1 MRSSPT
7 FRAQG
12 WLKRL
17 DRHPV
22 RMPHRRNA
30 TAALKLLALS
40 VLMPLVFVGLGL
52 ARLAVIVVPFP
63 RLSRRFGQS
72 MGAVALVPLAT
83 PSQARKASFIGRTIR
98 RVAPRTPWESN
109 CLPQAILARTVLGT
123 LGIPYALHL
132 GLRPRPIKAGDPV
145 AHAWVACGRVFVT
158 GGNGFANYPVVAVFV
173 APACVPAAGDAA
185 ISPSPEISDSR
196 WRS

>member
-1 MRSSPT
+1 MQPHGNRPPAL
-7 FRAQG
+7 RA
-12 WLKRL
+12 L
-17 DRHPV
+17 
-22 RMPHRRNA
+22 A
-30 TAALKLLALS
+30 LLAL
-40 VLMPLVFVGLGL
+40 VPLVFVGLGV
-52 ARLAVIVVPFP
+52 ARLAVLVVPFP
-63 RLSRRFGQS
+63 RLSRRFGRS

-83 PSQARKASFIGRTIR
+83 PSQMRNASFIGRVIR

-109 CLPQAILARTVLGT
+109 CLPQAILARILLGV

-132 GLRPRPIKAGDPV
+132 GLRSRPGSAGESI

-173 APACVPAAGDAA
+173 SAGAVPGRGIEVPTSPAING
-185 ISPSPEISDSR
+185 SR